1 MGARL
6 NNLTSA
12 IKQAYPAATKT
23 GSVIEEAAVLDEA
36 FEVTAAPF
44 RGLTAAYY
52 PSRTWYWKW
61 DTPSSSPTE
70 TPI

>member
-36 FEVTAAPF
+36 FKVTAAPF
-44 RGLTAAYY
+44 WRLTPAYY
-52 PSRTWYWKW
+52 PSRNVVLEVGRTLVI
-61 DTPSSSPTE
+61 TF
-70 TPI
+70 